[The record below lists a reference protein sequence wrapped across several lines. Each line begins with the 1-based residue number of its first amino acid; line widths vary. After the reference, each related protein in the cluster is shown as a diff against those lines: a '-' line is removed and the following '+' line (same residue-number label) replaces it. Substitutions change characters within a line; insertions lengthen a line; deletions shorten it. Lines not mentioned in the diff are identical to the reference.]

1 VKRERRSQYELRCY
15 AGIDLYER
23 VLREA
28 AARRMSVSQCVRLD
42 LSDYYAIRDEL
53 IGAVQVAETKSSGD
67 ISRRIMHTLL
77 AEMETRI
84 IAGLDRQGSIFE
96 ESLSALASMVDAAV
110 FSILCAFP
118 DDRPGVYRP
127 PVSVRDRY
135 DGWRASVL
143 KKLASPEPH
152 WPPPR
157 QIGPRREPSK

>member
-1 VKRERRSQYELRCY
+1 MKRERRSQYELRCY

-67 ISRRIMHTLL
+67 VSRRIRHTLL

-96 ESLSALASMVDAAV
+96 ESLNVLACMIDKAMV
-110 FSILCAFP
+110 SILTALP
-118 DDRPGVYRP
+118 DDTPGVYRP
-127 PVSVRDRY
+127 RLTA
-135 DGWRASVL
+135 GQAHLAWRTAVEEGV
-143 KKLASPEPH
+143 AAGEAR
-152 WPPPR
+152 WPTPR
-157 QIGPRREPSK
+157 QIGPRRKPPG